1 MKTSRKPNY
10 LAPKTKVIDRERVLQ
25 KQRRIKTYVDDR
37 RAAQSVTWRVG
48 DLVSVKGIDGVWRSP
63 LAITQVGRTSVRL
76 EDGRVWPMRY
86 ISRPRVSQRNKSS
99 ERGDVVRADIKGLY
113 QSNYRYSGR
122 GMNNYKRLYTYNSN
136 PPYIKILS

>member
-1 MKTSRKPNY
+1 M
-10 LAPKTKVIDRERVLQ
+10 
-25 KQRRIKTYVDDR
+25 RR
-37 RAAQSVTWRVG
+37 
-48 DLVSVKGIDGVWRSP
+48 L

-86 ISRPRVSQRNKSS
+86 ISLPRVFQRNKSS

-122 GMNNYKRLYTYNSN
+122 GMNDYKRLYTYNSN
-136 PPYIKILS
+136 PHI